1 MLRYENS
8 KLNGWIELNV
18 MHDVTKEKEHVL
30 KSNSLNDLSLQ
41 DQCDVI
47 DVRKART

>member
-18 MHDVTKEKEHVL
+18 MHDVTKEKEHVF
-30 KSNSLNDLSLQ
+30 KSNSLVLICHYKLNAMFWKQ
-41 DQCDVI
+41 V
-47 DVRKART
+47 